1 MTASARPCVGRLHG
15 VLAVLPSAR
24 IAAVAHVRIDQSFP
38 RDGRRVPRPI
48 LILALFAALGA
59 ISVCLGLM
67 VGSVPLTTAD
77 VARALAGDAPGPV
90 GDIVLKIRMPRVLAA
105 FACGGLLAL
114 AGALLQVLL
123 RNPLADPYVL
133 GISGGAALGLL
144 AATSLGAGYAGSQ
157 VAALAGALTAVLTV
171 FGLSFRAGDWNLY
184 RLLLTGVVF
193 SAGCGALISLILLL
207 APQTAVK
214 GMLFWLMGD
223 LSGATSPQWAW
234 LALATLG
241 ALSILGSGALNVLR
255 LGRSKAAS
263 LGVPVAAA
271 EVSIYLAAS
280 AATVTSVSLAGTV
293 GFVGL
298 IVPHLVRLLGVT
310 DYRWLIPSAMLS
322 GGALL
327 ALADTAAR
335 SFWAPLQVPVGALT
349 ALLGVPVVL
358 LLLAG
363 RA

>member
-1 MTASARPCVGRLHG
+1 VSRPV
-15 VLAVLPSAR
+15 
-24 IAAVAHVRIDQSFP
+24 
-38 RDGRRVPRPI
+38 
-48 LILALFAALGA
+48 LILALFAVLGA
-59 ISVCLGLM
+59 ISLCLGLV
-67 VGSVPLTTAD
+67 VGSVPLSFAD
-77 VARALAGDAPGPV
+77 VAGALAGDASGPV
-90 GDIVLKIRMPRVLAA
+90 GDIVLKVRLPRVLAG

-133 GISGGAALGLL
+133 GISGGAGLGLL

-157 VAALAGALTAVLTV
+157 LAGLAGALTAVLTV

-193 SAGCGALISLILLL
+193 SAGCSALISLTLLL

-214 GMLFWLMGD
+214 GMLFWMLGD
-223 LSGATSPQWAW
+223 LSDATSPQWAW
-234 LALATLG
+234 LALATCG
-241 ALSILGSGALNVLR
+241 AASVLGSGALNVMM
-255 LGRSKAAS
+255 LGRSKAIS
-263 LGVPVAAA
+263 LGVPVASA
-271 EVSIYLAAS
+271 EVVIYLIAS

-310 DYRWLIPSAMLS
+310 DYRWLTPSAILA

-327 ALADTAAR
+327 SLADTAAR
-335 SFWAPLQVPVGALT
+335 SLWAPLQIPVGALT

-358 LLLAG
+358 LLLA
-363 RA
+363 RRR